1 MKLTRGKMEKESS
14 IKISLRLIFLYL
26 FIIVFG
32 TCLCAFIYSL
42 YSLCTNLVAGEKL
55 PFFSTHYFINGLFIF
70 LPFVLIL
77 SGLFM
82 CVYLIRHPVKSGL
95 PVITYAVLY
104 MAAWIFLMPLNF
116 SYLEKFTKNEKVDVK
131 AIPEN
136 TISEGYFRQ
145 GESGNIFYY
154 TDVTRD
160 NLGDGVC
167 INMVS
172 PDKEVYTFSGVDLR
186 SANFG
191 GDGFSD
197 VLIQETVEMPT
208 TMSVLAKWFSTFM
221 NIAKQ
226 AFSGGFFSWL
236 CFASISLSL
245 VAVAGLTRLSR
256 WRLKN
261 ALWVV
266 VATLGIIVLN
276 VLVYTQSFF
285 EPVSTFLEGA
295 VSKIPQVKNPLV
307 VLVNFVIFIVLFV
320 IGLVSYGKFRRKA
333 REEEMDPYGQEF
345 A

>member
-1 MKLTRGKMEKESS
+1 MEKESS

-55 PFFSTHYFINGLFIF
+55 PFFSLPYFMSGILIF

-77 SGLFM
+77 GGLFM
-82 CVYLIRHPVKSGL
+82 CFYLIPHPVKSGL
-95 PVITYAVLY
+95 PVLTYGALY

-116 SYLEKFTKNEKVDVK
+116 NYLQKMVQGKATVEKSSQKL
-131 AIPEN
+131 
-136 TISEGYFRQ
+136 SEGYFRQ
-145 GESGNIFYY
+145 GKSGNIFYY

-167 INMVS
+167 IDMGS
-172 PDKEVYTFSGVDLR
+172 PDKEVYTFSGVDL
-186 SANFG
+186 SSSKLS
-191 GDGFSD
+191 GDVFSD
-197 VLIQETVEMPT
+197 VLIQETVDMPK

-221 NIAKQ
+221 NIAKT

-236 CFASISLSL
+236 CFASISLAL
-245 VAVAGLTRLSR
+245 VSVVGLARLSR

-266 VATLGIIVLN
+266 IASLGIIVLN
-276 VLVYTQSFF
+276 VLIYTNTFF
-285 EPVSTFLEGA
+285 EPVSAFLEGA

-307 VLVNFVIFIVLFV
+307 VLVNFVIFILFII
-320 IGLVSYGKFRRKA
+320 IGLVSYGKFRKKA
-333 REEEMDPYGQEF
+333 RDEEMDPYGGEY

>member
-1 MKLTRGKMEKESS
+1 MEKESS

-55 PFFSTHYFINGLFIF
+55 PFFSTHYFMNGIFKF
-70 LPFVLIL
+70 LPFVVIL

-82 CVYLIRHPVKSGL
+82 CFYLIRHPMKSGL
-95 PVITYAVLY
+95 PVMTYGALY

-116 SYLEKFTKNEKVDVK
+116 SYLQKFAKDEKASAQPVVKNLL
-131 AIPEN
+131 
-136 TISEGYFRQ
+136 SEGYFRQ
-145 GESGNIFYY
+145 GESGNIFYF

-172 PDKEVYTFSGVDLR
+172 PDKNVYTFSGVDLR
-186 SANFG
+186 TANFS
-191 GDGFSD
+191 GDEFSD
-197 VLIQETVEMPT
+197 VLIQETVEMPK
-208 TMSVLAKWFSTFM
+208 TMSVLAHWFSTFM
-221 NIAKQ
+221 NIAGQ
-226 AFSGGFFSWL
+226 AFSGGFFAWL
-236 CFASISLSL
+236 CFASISLAL
-245 VAVAGLTRLSR
+245 VSVVGMTRLSR

-266 VATLGIIVLN
+266 VASLGIIVLN
-276 VLVYTQSFF
+276 VLIYTQSFF
-285 EPVSTFLEGA
+285 EPVSAFLEGA

-307 VLVNFVIFIVLFV
+307 VLVNFVIFIVFFI
-320 IGLVSYGKFRRKA
+320 IGLVSYGKFRKKSRD
-333 REEEMDPYGQEF
+333 EEMDPYGQEF

>member
-1 MKLTRGKMEKESS
+1 MEKESS
-14 IKISLRLIFLYL
+14 VKISLRLIFLYL

-55 PFFSTHYFINGLFIF
+55 PFFSLPYFMSGILIF

-82 CVYLIRHPVKSGL
+82 CFYLIRHPVKSGL
-95 PVITYAVLY
+95 PVLTYGALY

-116 SYLEKFTKNEKVDVK
+116 NYLQKMVQGKATVEKSSQKL
-131 AIPEN
+131 
-136 TISEGYFRQ
+136 SEGYFRQ
-145 GESGNIFYY
+145 GKSGNIFYY

-167 INMVS
+167 IDMGS
-172 PDKEVYTFSGVDLR
+172 PDKDVYTFSGVDL
-186 SANFG
+186 SSSKLS

-197 VLIQETVEMPT
+197 VLIQETVDMPK

-221 NIAKQ
+221 NIAKT

-236 CFASISLSL
+236 CFASISLAL
-245 VAVAGLTRLSR
+245 VSVVGLARLSR

-266 VATLGIIVLN
+266 IASLGIIVLN
-276 VLVYTQSFF
+276 VLIYTNTFF
-285 EPVSTFLEGA
+285 EPVSAFLEGA

-307 VLVNFVIFIVLFV
+307 VLVNFVIFILFII
-320 IGLVSYGKFRRKA
+320 IGLVSYGKFRKKA
-333 REEEMDPYGQEF
+333 RDEEMDPYGGEY

>member
-1 MKLTRGKMEKESS
+1 MEKESS

-55 PFFSTHYFINGLFIF
+55 PFFSLPYFMSGILIF

-82 CVYLIRHPVKSGL
+82 CFYLIRHPVKSGL
-95 PVITYAVLY
+95 PVLTYGALY

-116 SYLEKFTKNEKVDVK
+116 NYLQKMVQGKATVEKSSQKL
-131 AIPEN
+131 
-136 TISEGYFRQ
+136 SEGYFRQ
-145 GESGNIFYY
+145 GKSGNIFYY

-167 INMVS
+167 IDMGS
-172 PDKEVYTFSGVDLR
+172 PDKDVYTFSGVDL
-186 SANFG
+186 SSSKLS
-191 GDGFSD
+191 GDVFSD
-197 VLIQETVEMPT
+197 VLIQETVDMPK

-221 NIAKQ
+221 NIAKT

-236 CFASISLSL
+236 CFASISLAL
-245 VAVAGLTRLSR
+245 VSVVGLARLSR

-266 VATLGIIVLN
+266 IASLGIIVLN
-276 VLVYTQSFF
+276 VLIYTNTFF
-285 EPVSTFLEGA
+285 EPVSAFLEGA

-307 VLVNFVIFIVLFV
+307 VLVNFVIFILFII
-320 IGLVSYGKFRRKA
+320 IGLVSYGKFRKKA
-333 REEEMDPYGQEF
+333 RDEEMDPYGGEY

>member
-1 MKLTRGKMEKESS
+1 MEKESS

-55 PFFSTHYFINGLFIF
+55 PFFSLPYFMSGILIF

-82 CVYLIRHPVKSGL
+82 CFYLIRHPVKSGL
-95 PVITYAVLY
+95 PVLTYGALY

-116 SYLEKFTKNEKVDVK
+116 NYLQKMVQGKATVEKSSQKL
-131 AIPEN
+131 
-136 TISEGYFRQ
+136 SEGYFRQ
-145 GESGNIFYY
+145 GKSGNIFYY

-167 INMVS
+167 IDMGS
-172 PDKEVYTFSGVDLR
+172 PDKDVYTFSGVDL
-186 SANFG
+186 SSSKLS
-191 GDGFSD
+191 GDVFSD
-197 VLIQETVEMPT
+197 VLIQETVDMPK
-208 TMSVLAKWFSTFM
+208 TMSLLAKWFSTFM
-221 NIAKQ
+221 NIAKT

-236 CFASISLSL
+236 CFASISLAL
-245 VAVAGLTRLSR
+245 VSVVGLARLSR

-266 VATLGIIVLN
+266 IASLGIIVLN
-276 VLVYTQSFF
+276 VLIYTNTFF
-285 EPVSTFLEGA
+285 EPVSAFLEGA

-307 VLVNFVIFIVLFV
+307 VLVNFVIFILFII
-320 IGLVSYGKFRRKA
+320 IGLVSYGKFRKKA
-333 REEEMDPYGQEF
+333 RDEEMDPYGGEY

>member
-1 MKLTRGKMEKESS
+1 MEKESS
-14 IKISLRLIFLYL
+14 VKISLRLIFLYL

-55 PFFSTHYFINGLFIF
+55 PFFSLPYFMSGILIF

-82 CVYLIRHPVKSGL
+82 CFYLIRHPVKSGL
-95 PVITYAVLY
+95 PVLTYGALY

-116 SYLEKFTKNEKVDVK
+116 NYLQKMVQGKATVEKSSQKL
-131 AIPEN
+131 
-136 TISEGYFRQ
+136 SEGYFRQ
-145 GESGNIFYY
+145 GRSGNIFYY

-167 INMVS
+167 IDMGS
-172 PDKEVYTFSGVDLR
+172 PDKEVYTFSGVDL
-186 SANFG
+186 SSSKLS
-191 GDGFSD
+191 GDVFSD
-197 VLIQETVEMPT
+197 VLIQETVDMPK

-221 NIAKQ
+221 NIAKT

-236 CFASISLSL
+236 CFASISLAL
-245 VAVAGLTRLSR
+245 VSVVGLARLSR

-266 VATLGIIVLN
+266 IASLGIIVLN
-276 VLVYTQSFF
+276 VLIYTNTFF
-285 EPVSTFLEGA
+285 EPVSAFLEGA

-307 VLVNFVIFIVLFV
+307 VLVNFVIFILFII
-320 IGLVSYGKFRRKA
+320 IGLVSYGKFRKKA
-333 REEEMDPYGQEF
+333 RDEEMDPYGGEY

>member
-1 MKLTRGKMEKESS
+1 MEKESS

-55 PFFSTHYFINGLFIF
+55 PFFSLPYFMSGILIF

-82 CVYLIRHPVKSGL
+82 CFYLIRHPVKSGL
-95 PVITYAVLY
+95 PVLTYGALY

-116 SYLEKFTKNEKVDVK
+116 NYLQKMVQGKATVEKSSQKL
-131 AIPEN
+131 
-136 TISEGYFRQ
+136 SEGYFRQ
-145 GESGNIFYY
+145 GKSGNIFYY

-167 INMVS
+167 IDMGS
-172 PDKEVYTFSGVDLR
+172 PDKEVYTFSGVDL
-186 SANFG
+186 SSSKLS
-191 GDGFSD
+191 GDVFSD
-197 VLIQETVEMPT
+197 VLIQETVDMPK

-221 NIAKQ
+221 NIAKT

-236 CFASISLSL
+236 CFASISLAL
-245 VAVAGLTRLSR
+245 VSVVGLARLSR

-266 VATLGIIVLN
+266 IASLGIIVLN
-276 VLVYTQSFF
+276 VLIYTNTFF
-285 EPVSTFLEGA
+285 EPVSAFLEGA

-307 VLVNFVIFIVLFV
+307 VLVNFVIFILFII
-320 IGLVSYGKFRRKA
+320 IGLVSYGKFRKKA
-333 REEEMDPYGQEF
+333 RDEEMDPYGGEY

>member
-1 MKLTRGKMEKESS
+1 MEKESS

-55 PFFSTHYFINGLFIF
+55 PFFSLPYFMSGILIF

-82 CVYLIRHPVKSGL
+82 CFYLIRHPVKSGL
-95 PVITYAVLY
+95 PVLTYGALY

-116 SYLEKFTKNEKVDVK
+116 NYLQKMVQGKATVEKSSQKL
-131 AIPEN
+131 
-136 TISEGYFRQ
+136 SEGYFRQ
-145 GESGNIFYY
+145 GKSGNIFYY

-167 INMVS
+167 IDMGS
-172 PDKEVYTFSGVDLR
+172 PDKEVYTFSGVDL
-186 SANFG
+186 SSSKLS

-197 VLIQETVEMPT
+197 VLIQETVDMPK

-221 NIAKQ
+221 NIAKT

-236 CFASISLSL
+236 CFASISLAL
-245 VAVAGLTRLSR
+245 VSVVGLARLSR

-266 VATLGIIVLN
+266 IASLGIIVLN
-276 VLVYTQSFF
+276 VLIYTNTFF
-285 EPVSTFLEGA
+285 EPVSAFLEGA

-307 VLVNFVIFIVLFV
+307 VLVNFVIFILFII
-320 IGLVSYGKFRRKA
+320 IGLVSYGKFRKKA
-333 REEEMDPYGQEF
+333 RDEEMDPYGGEY